1 MSGQKPAANRS
12 TLLQFKARIVGAKKG
27 YGLLK
32 KKRDAL
38 KTRFQA
44 MLHEIIECKKAVGA
58 MVLDCAFS
66 YAKAEYASDSEFSQA
81 VLNRVKKPSITI
93 TMKAE
98 NCAGVQLPRFTMLH
112 DAAKDASTDSLG
124 IGCGGQVIQSCRD
137 QHRIALQLLIQM
149 ASLQT
154 MFKTLD
160 EEIKMTSRR
169 VNSLECYLRLLF
181 AAELFSLSCEMATC
195 KDGVFSKKRMTSYNE
210 ILFNFRCVV
219 IPRLEETMQWVKGEM
234 DEMEREE
241 FFRVK
246 KVVEKKKQRHAKE
259 LAAMMAAQ
267 GGAAPVAKPA
277 PQRTSTMGSIAM
289 PQLGMMNPP
298 SFIPQK
304 DKDILF

>member
-1 MSGQKPAANRS
+1 MSSQKPAANRS

-38 KTRFQA
+38 KARFQA
-44 MLHEIIECKKAVGA
+44 MLKEIIKEGPISFYSFFVGV
-58 MVLDCAFS
+58 MVLDAAFS
-66 YAKAEYASDSEFSQA
+66 YAKAEYACDGEFSQA
-81 VLNRVKKPSITI
+81 VLNRVKKPSVTI

-98 NCAGVQLPRFTMLH
+98 NCAGVQLPKFSMQH
-112 DAAKDASTDSLG
+112 DATKDSSTDSLG
-124 IGCGGQVIQSCRD
+124 IGCGGAVVQSCRE
-137 QHRIALQLLIQM
+137 QHRIALQLFIEM

-169 VNSLECYLRLLF
+169 VNSLEC
-181 AAELFSLSCEMATC
+181 
-195 KDGVFSKKRMTSYNE
+195 
-210 ILFNFRCVV
+210 VV
-219 IPRLEETMQWVKGEM
+219 IPRLEGVMQWVKQEM

-259 LAAMMAAQ
+259 LAAMLAAE
-267 GGAAPVAKPA
+267 GGAAGTSTKKPMSFMAQQSAGPA
-277 PQRTSTMGSIAM
+277 PSPLGLAM
-289 PQLGMMNPP
+289 PSLNPP

-304 DKDILF
+304 DKDLLF

>member
-44 MLHEIIECKKAVGA
+44 MLKEIIDCKKAVGF
-58 MVLDCAFS
+58 MITDCAFS
-66 YAKAEYASDSEFSQA
+66 FAKAEYASDSEFCQA
-81 VLNRVKKPSITI
+81 ILNRVKKPSVTC
-93 TMKAE
+93 TMKPE
-98 NCAGVQLPRFTMLH
+98 NCAGVQLPGFIMAH
-112 DAAKDASTDSLG
+112 DPTNDADLDSIG
-124 IGCGGQVIQSCRD
+124 ISCGGQVIQACRD
-137 QHRIALQLLIQM
+137 QHRTALILLIQM

-169 VNSLECYLRLLF
+169 VNALE
-181 AAELFSLSCEMATC
+181 
-195 KDGVFSKKRMTSYNE
+195 
-210 ILFNFRCVV
+210 CVV
-219 IPRLEETMQWVKGEM
+219 IPKLENMMQWIKGEM

-246 KVVEKKKQRHAKE
+246 KIVDKKKARIAAEK
-259 LAAMMAAQ
+259 LALEQLATA
-267 GGAAPVAKPA
+267 GKAAP
-277 PQRTSTMGSIAM
+277 TSAGT
-289 PQLGMMNPP
+289 NPP
-298 SFIPQK
+298 PQMMQMPRMQQPVIGGVRQTQGTK
-304 DKDILF
+304 DKDVLF